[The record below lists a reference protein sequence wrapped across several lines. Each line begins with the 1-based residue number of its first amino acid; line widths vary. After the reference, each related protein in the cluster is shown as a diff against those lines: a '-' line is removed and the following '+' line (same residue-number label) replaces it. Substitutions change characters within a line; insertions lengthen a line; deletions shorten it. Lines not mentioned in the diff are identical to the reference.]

1 LIEIPVVGDADIE
14 FLSLNETVG
23 QLQNDLIF
31 LCLLKVESSKPEVL
45 APDQGSCLHDGINN
59 LVENMLISRNKDFT
73 VRFLG

>member
-14 FLSLNETVG
+14 LLSLYETVG
-23 QLQNDLIF
+23 QLQNDLVF
-31 LCLLKVESSKPEVL
+31 LCLLKVESSEPEVM
-45 APDQGSCLHDGINN
+45 APDQRSCLHDGIDN